1 MSAYGGYANAAIY
14 RMIKDLGGSKKTKVK
29 RRIEPPYGTPIVAD
43 DAFCDTIKGASTVLD
58 LSSDASAA
66 LVCGFPT
73 KLPGV
78 REWYPRVTT
87 VDLGGPGDAGP
98 ASLGGGGGFDAATAF
113 LSARARRGG
122 PRLRGS
128 SHRGWFV
135 GRVPPS
141 GQTP

>member
-1 MSAYGGYANAAIY
+1 MAAYGGYADAAIY

-113 LSARARRGG
+113 LSLQKISRNEWKTAEI
-122 PRLRGS
+122 
-128 SHRGWFV
+128 
-135 GRVPPS
+135 
-141 GQTP
+141 